1 MGLLVAGDLLTLP
14 VRLHDIEL
22 ARPVD
27 VVLDLEGRR
36 VLGLEVRCGDEVHRF
51 LPLPAVRVDDGEIA
65 IGSPL
70 TMLDELPFYRARGRT
85 LGSLRGGRVAR
96 GGAALGTL
104 RDLAFGPDGEI
115 REVVVQTPAGE
126 QRVAAGPD
134 LEVASPRLGAGPS

>member
-1 MGLLVAGDLLTLP
+1 MGLLLAADLLTLP

-27 VVLDLEGRR
+27 VVVDLAGRR

-51 LPLPAVRVDDGEIA
+51 LPLPAARVDDGEIS

-85 LGSLRGGRVAR
+85 LNSLRGGRVTR
-96 GGAALGTL
+96 GGACLGTL
-104 RDLAFGPDGEI
+104 RDLVFGTDGEI
-115 REVVVQTPAGE
+115 REVVLKTPTGE
-126 QRVAAGPD
+126 RRVPAGPD
-134 LEVASPRLGAGPS
+134 LHVAAPLSSPA